1 MADLSDVTIGSEE
14 PKNQVIESARIY
26 LRNLEESI
34 IGKFLIFPESVKIYD
49 SEEEQWVP
57 ARLGKH
63 KDKNGN
69 EYFFLGTLG
78 HQENLKKEEK
88 NSAFYTGT
96 AKNPKSKEKINTYI
110 HIQEGKILTENKNY
124 ESLPILK
131 KEREYKNKKER
142 KYGSPESGTTEL
154 FYGGHPRNGNA
165 LEELNENNNLIFADP
180 KDFLDNYSPLF

>member
-49 SEEEQWVP
+49 SEEEQWMP

-69 EYFFLGTLG
+69 EYFFLGTLE
-78 HQENLKKEEK
+78 HQENLKKEGK

-96 AKNPKSKEKINTYI
+96 AKNPKSEEKINTYL

-131 KEREYKNKKER
+131 KER
-142 KYGSPESGTTEL
+142 KYESPESGTTEL
-154 FYGGHPRNGNA
+154 FYGGHPRNGNV
-165 LEELNENNNLIFADP
+165 LEELNEKNNLIFADP